1 MYIRVTVRIKHWP
14 PFGSVK
20 IVMQLE
26 VKSFG
31 KPIQKFSKYGSFG
44 QLLAP
49 LWVTKKKNSNNN
61 TGVLKMSSVI
71 ENCSF
76 LVVV

>member
-1 MYIRVTVRIKHWP
+1 MYIRVIVRINHWP
-14 PFGSVK
+14 PFGSVE
-20 IVMQLE
+20 IVMQLK
-26 VKSFG
+26 VKNFG
-31 KPIQKFSKYGSFG
+31 RPIQKFSKYGNFG

-49 LWVTKKKNSNNN
+49 FSVAKSD

-71 ENCSF
+71 ENCSY